1 MKCKSF
7 SYVVL
12 SLAVLSVWVWASPA
26 GAVVVNP
33 GASFVP
39 ISGTT
44 LFLRPELDGTII
56 APDQTFNF
64 TLTSSSGAQMQGTYT
79 SRVVRENV
87 AGTLDFYY
95 WVSSSGNNTNSFAI
109 TPAMAWFDYFA
120 TDADYRTDSL
130 GTEPLQFVSRSGDPA
145 GDRLAFYQETV
156 YLAPGESTYGMFIK
170 TNATMFDNQG
180 RLDIEARTPT
190 DDNGM
195 DIVVSNTAYEPVPE
209 PSTLALLGVG
219 AFSVLA
225 YTWRRRRAS

>member
-26 GAVVVNP
+26 GAVVVLP
-33 GASFVP
+33 GDYSVP

-44 LFLRPELDGTII
+44 AFLRPELVGTVI
-56 APDQTFNF
+56 APDQTFDF

-79 SRVVRENV
+79 SRVEREDV

-95 WVSSSGNNTNSFAI
+95 QVTSSVSNPSSFAI
-109 TPAMAWFDYFA
+109 TPSMSWFSNFA
-120 TDADYRTDSL
+120 TDADYRTDST
-130 GTEPLQFVSRSGDPA
+130 GTEPLERVSRSAGLGDT
-145 GDRLAFYQETV
+145 LAFYQENV
-156 YLAPGESTYGMFIK
+156 YLAPGEWTYWMMIK

-180 RLDIEARTPT
+180 RLDIEARTPS
-190 DDNGM
+190 DSNGT

-219 AFSVLA
+219 AFSLLA